1 MSKKSLLTEMR
12 DTQLAIEMIELGAR
26 PQVLESE
33 TTLSRERLL
42 KLYKEVKGVSPPK
55 GMLPFSTDWFL
66 TWLPNVHSSLF
77 INIHRYITRNSDCS
91 GIEAVL
97 KSYRLYQEYL
107 HTNQAEA
114 VLSFTRAWTLNRFF
128 ESRMLETA
136 VCSGCGGHFVV
147 HPDDLHDQYVCG
159 LCNVPARAG
168 KTRKAKAAEG
178 SLRSGGAPAG
188 GVNSA
193 SALADS
199 GLPTLGVPLAGAA
212 EGSLR
217 SSGAPAGVPLAGAK
231 IELTAA

>member
-1 MSKKSLLTEMR
+1 MAYKSVVAEAQQVGIAVEL
-12 DTQLAIEMIELGAR
+12 IELGAR
-26 PQVLESE
+26 LQLIQAE

-77 INIHRYITRNSDCS
+77 INIHRYLIKNSECS
-91 GIEAVL
+91 GIEAML

-107 HTNQAEA
+107 HSNQIDE

-136 VCSGCGGHFVV
+136 VCSCCGGHFVV
-147 HPDDLHDQYVCG
+147 HPDDLHSHYVCG

-168 KTRKAKAAEG
+168 KTRKAKAEAQ
-178 SLRSGGAPAG
+178 A
-188 GVNSA
+188 V
-193 SALADS
+193 LA
-199 GLPTLGVPLAGAA
+199 AA
-212 EGSLR
+212 
-217 SSGAPAGVPLAGAK
+217 
-231 IELTAA
+231 

>member
-12 DTQLAIEMIELGAR
+12 DTQLAIELIELGAR

-77 INIHRYITRNSDCS
+77 VNIHRYITKNSECS

-107 HTNQAEA
+107 HTNQIEA

-136 VCSGCGGHFVV
+136 TCSGCGGHFVV
-147 HPDDLHDQYVCG
+147 HPDDLHNHYVCG
-159 LCNVPARAG
+159 LCNMPARAG
-168 KTRKAKAAEG
+168 KTRKAKAAARTE
-178 SLRSGGAPAG
+178 L
-188 GVNSA
+188 SA
-193 SALADS
+193 VA
-199 GLPTLGVPLAGAA
+199 
-212 EGSLR
+212 
-217 SSGAPAGVPLAGAK
+217 
-231 IELTAA
+231 

>member
-26 PQVLESE
+26 PQVLETE

-114 VLSFTRAWTLNRFF
+114 VLSFTRAWTLHRFF
-128 ESRMLETA
+128 ENRMLETA

-178 SLRSGGAPAG
+178 SLRSSGAPAG

-212 EGSLR
+212 
-217 SSGAPAGVPLAGAK
+217 AQ

>member
-77 INIHRYITRNSDCS
+77 INIRRYITKNSDCD

-97 KSYRLYQEYL
+97 KSYRLYKEYL
-107 HTNQAEA
+107 HTNQIDE

-128 ESRMLETA
+128 ESHMLETA
-136 VCSGCGGHFVV
+136 VCTGCGGHFVV
-147 HPDDLHDQYVCG
+147 HPDDLHDHYVCG
-159 LCNVPARAG
+159 LCNMPARAG
-168 KTRKAKAAEG
+168 KTRKAKAEAE
-178 SLRSGGAPAG
+178 AQ
-188 GVNSA
+188 SA
-193 SALADS
+193 M
-199 GLPTLGVPLAGAA
+199 AA
-212 EGSLR
+212 
-217 SSGAPAGVPLAGAK
+217 
-231 IELTAA
+231 TA

>member
-12 DTQLAIEMIELGAR
+12 DTQLAIELIELGAR

-77 INIHRYITRNSDCS
+77 VNIHRYITKNSDCS

-107 HTNQAEA
+107 HTNQIEE

-147 HPDDLHDQYVCG
+147 HPDDLHNHYVCG
-159 LCNVPARAG
+159 LCNMPARAG

-178 SLRSGGAPAG
+178 A
-188 GVNSA
+188 
-193 SALADS
+193 
-199 GLPTLGVPLAGAA
+199 
-212 EGSLR
+212 LR
-217 SSGAPAGVPLAGAK
+217 SSGAPAGVPLAGAEAQS
-231 IELTAA
+231 ELTAAA